1 MLIFSDLDFWCFS
14 MLQDLCLRRIW
25 MIAVV
30 FLRFR
35 ILAFKDVGLLWF
47 IGSGSVSLDLD
58 WIAFVADTKM

>member
-1 MLIFSDLDFWCFS
+1 